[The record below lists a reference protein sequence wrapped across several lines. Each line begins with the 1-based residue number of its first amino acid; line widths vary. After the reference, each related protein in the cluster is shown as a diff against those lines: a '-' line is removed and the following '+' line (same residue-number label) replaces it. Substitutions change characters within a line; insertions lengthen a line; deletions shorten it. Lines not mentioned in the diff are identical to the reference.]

1 MASTE
6 TDEKATLKGEDISP
20 EKDGG
25 LFENLLNINSIVF
38 IFSKVFS
45 KK

>member
-1 MASTE
+1 MA
-6 TDEKATLKGEDISP
+6 TDENATLKGEDISP

-25 LFENLLNINSIVF
+25 LFYNFNFNFSIIFLL
-38 IFSKVFS
+38 KVFS

>member
-1 MASTE
+1 MT
-6 TDEKATLKGEDISP
+6 TDENATLKGEDISP

-25 LFENLLNINSIVF
+25 LFRNFILNINSIISF
-38 IFSKVFS
+38 FFKKVFS